1 MGNLWWAWYPIELCR
16 PTGICGTWAVLPPIC
31 LMGLAY
37 GLMAGTVW
45 NGLIYLVKGKN
56 VGTVV
61 GVASAVL
68 NFGLMVSPII
78 MGFLKDQYP
87 LLDSGYYWVTRYS
100 TLMAALG
107 LATAI
112 WIIKSDL
119 GRVLSDSVELRN
131 QRRR

>member
-1 MGNLWWAWYPIELCR
+1 
-16 PTGICGTWAVLPPIC
+16 
-31 LMGLAY
+31 MGLAY

-87 LLDSGYYWVTRYS
+87 LLDGGYYWVTRYS